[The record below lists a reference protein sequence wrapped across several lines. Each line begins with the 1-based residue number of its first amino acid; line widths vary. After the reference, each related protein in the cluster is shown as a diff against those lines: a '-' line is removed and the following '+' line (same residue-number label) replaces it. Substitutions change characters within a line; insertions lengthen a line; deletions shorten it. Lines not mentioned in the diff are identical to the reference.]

1 MIKKYGESAMT
12 LYGDESNQM
21 IMKELGQRIQE
32 TRIAMNLTQA
42 QMAEQSGV
50 ALRTVARIEKGESVN
65 VENVLNILRV
75 LGVLGNLNQLVQEQ
89 TLVPTEM
96 IDAGKKRKRVSGKQR
111 REKKKTWVWGD
122 EK

>member
-1 MIKKYGESAMT
+1 MT

>member
-1 MIKKYGESAMT
+1 MI

-32 TRIAMNLTQA
+32 TRIAMHLTQA

-65 VENVLNILRV
+65 FENVLNILRV

-89 TLVPTEM
+89 VLAPTEM
-96 IDAGKKRKRVSGKQR
+96 IDVGKKRRRVSGKQR
-111 REKKKTWVWGD
+111 KEEKKAWVWGD

>member
-1 MIKKYGESAMT
+1 MI
-12 LYGDESNQM
+12 LYGDENNQM

-32 TRIAMNLTQA
+32 SRIAMNLTQA

-65 VENVLNILRV
+65 VENVLNVLRV
-75 LGVLGNLNQLVQEQ
+75 LGVLGNLNQLLQEQ
-89 TLVPTEM
+89 VIAPTEL
-96 IDAGKKRKRVSGKQR
+96 IDVGKKRRRASGKQKSQK
-111 REKKKTWVWGD
+111 RETWVWGD